1 MNLVTFKGIYIL
13 LIRTAPPPCTF
24 KIVAFMCTSISFIE
38 TTFGIISQAIKLLPQ
53 VRNLHL
59 VWRLCPYLEYGGW
72 GQRSCLLIKCFCHV
86 HTLRGVPSCCYLR
99 QAPNLFPTCVI
110 ITLLNADQKERRIGV
125 EICSPRDQ
133 VIRIS
138 TILQLYPLGLTSSD
152 AARSRHA
159 GLQEVFQLYLSLKLY
174 HHVR

>member
-13 LIRTAPPPCTF
+13 LIRTAPSPCTF
-24 KIVAFMCTSISFIE
+24 KIVAFMCTSISFTE
-38 TTFGIISQAIKLLPQ
+38 TIFGIILQAVKLLPQ

-86 HTLRGVPSCCYLR
+86 NTLREVTSCCYLR
-99 QAPNLFPTCVI
+99 QAPNLFPTSVI
-110 ITLLNADQKERRIGV
+110 ITLLNADQRKRRMGV
-125 EICSPRDQ
+125 VICSPRDQ
-133 VIRIS
+133 VIGIS
-138 TILQLYPLGLTSSD
+138 TVLQLYPLGLIFSD
-152 AARSRHA
+152 AARFRHA
-159 GLQEVFQLYLSLKLY
+159 DLEEVFQLYLSLKLY